1 MTVLIHNKIIFF
13 TPIYILGKLKIF
25 ERVRK
30 INAIKIVVSFS
41 IFKLT
46 SKINNK
52 NKKVKVNMKK
62 IKVYKKCYL

>member
-13 TPIYILGKLKIF
+13 TSIYILGKLKIF
-25 ERVRK
+25 ERVGK